1 MKKRQTKAE
10 RDAALVEKR
19 RLMAERSEKIKELLR
34 NGAPPNYPVTKL
46 SIEEQ
51 IALGIPLDTGWVTTV
66 RLPGRGRRA
75 KSPDEKRST

>member
-10 RDAALVEKR
+10 RDAALAEKK
-19 RLMAERSEKIKELLR
+19 RLMAEMNEKIRELLR

-51 IALGIPLDTGWVTTV
+51 IALGIPLSTGWVTTL
-66 RLPGRGRRA
+66 RLPGNIRR
-75 KSPDEKRST
+75 KPKGKP

>member
-10 RDAALVEKR
+10 RDAALAEKK
-19 RLMAERSEKIKELLR
+19 RLMAEMSEKIRELLR

-51 IALGIPLDTGWVTTV
+51 IALGIPLSTGWVTTL
-66 RLPGRGRRA
+66 RLPGNIRR
-75 KSPDEKRST
+75 KPKPKP